1 MVARSLC
8 RRNSGSRP
16 SITTE
21 LYGANNPS
29 FKAHSSCYRLKK
41 MIEKDPAL
49 KERQPY
55 KAALE
60 NDKAYLKTEGMPAI
74 LELFSATHTG
84 MTDDEFRAEVRA
96 FMASAKHPKFG
107 RGFGE
112 LTYQPMVELL
122 AYLRSHGFKTY
133 ICSGGGIDFMRA
145 ISESLYGIPPEQVI
159 GSSGKK
165 VFAKGEEGWSM
176 KRSGEIS
183 SFNDKEVK
191 AVNID
196 LHIGRRP
203 LLAGGNIRSHGDIG
217 MCSYSQGRK
226 GPSLQL
232 LVNHDDDVREFSY
245 AEEDGGSLKAAK
257 ANGWIVVSMKKDWNV
272 VFSPEED
279 KMKFRQRAGGYRHP
293 QTKTKS
299 KPKPTTKQ
307 SMKTKYHTNNGPR
320 HRAGRKCLGGTA
332 QDENDH

>member
-1 MVARSLC
+1 
-8 RRNSGSRP
+8 
-16 SITTE
+16 
-21 LYGANNPS
+21 
-29 FKAHSSCYRLKK
+29 
-41 MIEKDPAL
+41 
-49 KERQPY
+49 
-55 KAALE
+55 
-60 NDKAYLKTEGMPAI
+60 MPAI
-74 LELFSATHTG
+74 LEPFSATHTG
-84 MTDDEFRAEVRA
+84 MTDDEFRAEVGA
-96 FMASAKHPKFG
+96 FMATAKHPKFG

-145 ISESLYGIPPEQVI
+145 VSESLYGIPPEQVI

-176 KRSGEIS
+176 SGTGEIS

-196 LHIGRRP
+196 LHIRRRP
-203 LLAGGNIRSHGDIG
+203 LLAGGNVRSEGDIG

-232 LVNHDDDVREFSY
+232 LVNHDDAVREFSY
-245 AEEDGGSLKAAK
+245 AEGDGGSLEAAK

-272 VFSPEED
+272 VFSPEEA
-279 KMKFRQRAGGYRHP
+279 K
-293 QTKTKS
+293 
-299 KPKPTTKQ
+299 
-307 SMKTKYHTNNGPR
+307 
-320 HRAGRKCLGGTA
+320 
-332 QDENDH
+332 

>member
-1 MVARSLC
+1 MKTKYL
-8 RRNSGSRP
+8 
-16 SITTE
+16 ITTALATALATQAWAQQADQLPSWNDGPTKAAIIQFVQDVTTGGGPKFVPPE
-21 LYGANNPS
+21 QRIATFDNDGTLWCEQPVIQGA
-29 FKAHSSCYRLKK
+29 FIMYRLKK

-49 KERQPY
+49 KERQPF

-84 MTDDEFRAEVRA
+84 MTDDEFRAEVGA
-96 FMASAKHPKFG
+96 FMATAKHPKFG

-122 AYLRSHGFKTY
+122 EYLRSHGFKTY
-133 ICSGGGIDFMRA
+133 ICSGGGIDFMRV

-176 KRSGEIS
+176 TRTGEIS

-203 LLAGGNIRSHGDIG
+203 LLAGGNVRSHGDIG

-232 LVNHDDDVREFSY
+232 LVNHDDAVREFSY

-272 VFSPEED
+272 VFSPEEA
-279 KMKFRQRAGGYRHP
+279 K
-293 QTKTKS
+293 
-299 KPKPTTKQ
+299 
-307 SMKTKYHTNNGPR
+307 
-320 HRAGRKCLGGTA
+320 
-332 QDENDH
+332 